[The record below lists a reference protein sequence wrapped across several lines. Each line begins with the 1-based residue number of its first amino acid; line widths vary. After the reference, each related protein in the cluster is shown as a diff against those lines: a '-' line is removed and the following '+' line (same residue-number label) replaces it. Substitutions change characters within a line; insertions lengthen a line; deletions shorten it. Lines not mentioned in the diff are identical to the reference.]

1 MFRTSKSIYLF
12 FLVALSAF
20 SVMTISAQKP
30 APTPKPKEEKKEK
43 KKKPLPNFTG
53 TYVLDEARSYDIET
67 NVLKQKL
74 RSADPK
80 RKVTN
85 LLVIDHREPEINIT
99 VKQRIEIFDDAGKL
113 LKTDELV
120 QSEKKYFTDKRGEKN
135 TYPGDNTYGSTTN
148 QSGRDI
154 FVVIAADV
162 RNRSFNNLNYS
173 LSKDG
178 SEITLVN
185 IGYKV
190 EPDWTTGSTVMAP
203 SALRS
208 NKYYVKVN

>member
-1 MFRTSKSIYLF
+1 MTRNNRISFIF
-12 FLVALSAF
+12 FTLMLAGLLSVNAF
-20 SVMTISAQKP
+20 AQQ
-30 APTPKPKEEKKEK
+30 PTPSPKPKDEKKEK
-43 KKKPLPNFTG
+43 KKKPLPNFSG
-53 TYVLDEARSYDIET
+53 TYILDEARSRDIET
-67 NVLKQKL
+67 NIFKKKAPV
-74 RSADPK
+74 ADPK

-99 VKQRIEIFDDAGKL
+99 VKQRIESFDDAGKL
-113 LKTDELV
+113 IKTDELI

-135 TYPGDNTYGSTTN
+135 NYPGDQNYGSTTN

-154 FVVIAADV
+154 FIIIVADP
-162 RNRSFNNLNYS
+162 RNRVLNNLHYS

-178 SEITLVN
+178 REVTLVN

-190 EPDWTTGSTVMAP
+190 EPDYTMGTTIMAP

-208 NKYYVKVN
+208 NKIYVRVQ

>member
-1 MFRTSKSIYLF
+1 MKRKFIQFGILLATLTCV
-12 FLVALSAF
+12 LPAF
-20 SVMTISAQKP
+20 AQKP
-30 APTPKPKEEKKEK
+30 LPTPKPKEEKKEK
-43 KKKPLPNFTG
+43 KKKPLPSFTG
-53 TYVLDEARSYDIET
+53 TYVLDEASSYDIET

-74 RSADPK
+74 RAADPK

-99 VKQRIEIFDDAGKL
+99 IKQRVETFDDAGKL
-113 LKTDELV
+113 LKTDELI

-135 TYPGDNTYGSTTN
+135 TYPGDNTYASTTN

-154 FVVIAADV
+154 FIVIAADV

-208 NKYYVKVN
+208 NKYYRKVN